1 MKLTLYIFVFFYCL
15 NLKAQESSPGLEKN
29 IYNIEIGAV
38 GFWLNNELKLSDEIA
53 LRTEVGLYTEI
64 VKGIGFF
71 MAPEITIEPRWYY
84 NIKKRVFKKL
94 DTRNNS
100 ANFLTIKTSFRSGI
114 FEISNYDQNR
124 AENSFAII
132 PKWGIRRNISKSFNY
147 ELGAGIGYIHFINQ
161 KYFKTYDNNGIAIDL
176 HVRIGYNF

>member
-15 NLKAQESSPGLEKN
+15 NLKAQESSSGLEKN

-53 LRTEVGLYTEI
+53 LRIEVGLYTEI

-84 NIKKRVFKKL
+84 NIKKRVFNKL

-147 ELGAGIGYIHFINQ
+147 ELGAGIGYLSFINQ
-161 KYFKTYDNNGIAIDL
+161 KYSTLSDSNGIVIDAHIRL
-176 HVRIGYNF
+176 SYTF